1 MTFDDE
7 PKPILFQ
14 MMIFWGP
21 RFGVRKMHFTA
32 KNTGLSTNTDFPE
45 LGRAWKAAHTKVVL
59 GYMAIKAVEFASE
72 TGEPYA

>member
-1 MTFDDE
+1 MTFGDE
-7 PKPILFQ
+7 PKGILFPI
-14 MMIFWGP
+14 MIFGGL

-45 LGRAWKAAHTKVVL
+45 LGRAWKAAHIKVVL
-59 GYMAIKAVEFASE
+59 GYMALKVVEFATQ